1 MTEQTFLESALVY
14 LSAAVIAVPL
24 FKRLGLG
31 SALGYL
37 VAGMAIGPWGLKLIS
52 DVEAILDFSEFGVV
66 LLMFIIGLELN
77 PSKLWSLR
85 RPAIGMGGVQ
95 VLGTTLLIAAVGLG
109 LGLTLPVALI
119 AGAAMAM
126 SSTPIALQALEE
138 RGLGRAAVG
147 TSAFAVLLFQDIV
160 VVPLLAL
167 VPLFEPGMHDSRTEG
182 WVAALQIVAF
192 FAIIVLGG
200 RFALRPIFRIIA
212 STRLR
217 EIFTA
222 FSLFLV
228 VGAGLLAEAVGISMA
243 LGTFLAGVLLAE
255 SEYRHELELNIEPF
269 KGLLLGLFFI
279 AVGMSVDFS
288 LLIEK
293 PLVVIGLVL
302 LLVVLKVAVLLP
314 VARAGG
320 HVPAEQFLFATVL
333 SQGGEF
339 AFVLISVALG
349 AELIDREFAALMVV
363 VATFSMLV
371 TPLLLFIYD
380 RYLFSRLCNAEQ
392 QETDVVG
399 NENHVIIAG
408 FGRFGQIVG
417 RFLMSFK
424 VPMTVVDHDPN
435 HIEFIRKFG
444 YKVFYGDAA
453 RLDLL
458 ESAGAAKARLLVLA
472 MDDSE
477 AVIEAARVARE
488 HFPGLTILARAR
500 NRPAVNDLRE
510 LGVVLVRRETFGSA
524 LELGELAL
532 RELGFGAHEAHR
544 AARKFRHYDEK
555 MIEASAA
562 FRGDEQKS
570 VDFAKKSRAQLE
582 RIMSADEEENTG
594 DPGWH

>member
-1 MTEQTFLESALVY
+1 MTEQPFLQSALIY
-14 LSAAVIAVPL
+14 LCAAVVAVPL

-37 VAGMAIGPWGLKLIS
+37 VAGMVIGPWGLQLIS
-52 DVEAILDFSEFGVV
+52 DVDAILRFAELGVV
-66 LLMFIIGLELN
+66 LLMFLIGLELD
-77 PSKLWSLR
+77 PGKLWALR
-85 RPAIGMGGVQ
+85 RQ
-95 VLGTTLLIAAVGLG
+95 AVGLG
-109 LGLTLPVALI
+109 GSQLLGSTLLVAAAGLAFGLSLPVALI
-119 AGAAMAM
+119 AGLAMAM

-138 RGLGRAAVG
+138 RGLTRAGVG
-147 TSAFAVLLFQDIV
+147 TSAFAVLLFQDIA
-160 VVPLLAL
+160 VVPLLAI
-167 VPLFEPGMHDSRTEG
+167 VPLFEPGAHESRTEG
-182 WVAALQIVAF
+182 WVAALQIFAF
-192 FAIIVLGG
+192 FALIVLGG

-212 STRLR
+212 GTRLR

-228 VGAGLLAEAVGISMA
+228 IGAGLLAEAVGISMA

-288 LLIEK
+288 LLLAK
-293 PLVVIGLVL
+293 PLVVTGLVL
-302 LLVVLKVAVLLP
+302 LLVAIKVVVLLP
-314 VARAGG
+314 VGRRGG
-320 HVPAEQFLFATVL
+320 LVPAEQFLFATVL

-349 AELIDREFAALMVV
+349 AGLIVPEFAALMVV

-371 TPLLLFIYD
+371 TPLMLFLYD
-380 RYLFSRLCNAEQ
+380 RYLYARLCKSDQKAS
-392 QETDVVG
+392 DVIG

-417 RFLMSFK
+417 RFLMSFQ
-424 VPMTVVDHDPN
+424 VPMTVVDHDPH

-458 ESAGAAKARLLVLA
+458 EAAGAARARLLVLA

-477 AVIEAARVARE
+477 AVLHAARIARE
-488 HFPGLTILARAR
+488 HFPSLTILARAR
-500 NRPAVNDLRE
+500 NRQQLNELRD
-510 LGVVLVRRETFGSA
+510 LGVVLIRRETFASA
-524 LELGELAL
+524 LEIGELAL
-532 RELGFGAHEAHR
+532 RELGFGAHEAHK

-555 MIEASAA
+555 MIEESSA
-562 FRGDEQKS
+562 FRGDQKKAA
-570 VDFAKKSRAQLE
+570 DYAKKSRAQLE
-582 RIMSADEEENTG
+582 RIMSADQAENTS